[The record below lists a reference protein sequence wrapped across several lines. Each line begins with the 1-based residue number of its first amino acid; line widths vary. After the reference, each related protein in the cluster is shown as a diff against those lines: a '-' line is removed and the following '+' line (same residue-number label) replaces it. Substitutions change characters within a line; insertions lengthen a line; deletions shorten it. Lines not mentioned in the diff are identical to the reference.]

1 MGPLRTMPP
10 SFRKAVFIMS
20 RLISAVL
27 SLWVLAG
34 SWSAHANLNSAKSSP
49 AKVAQTRADD
59 GRGDA
64 SIDNVIDR
72 AHQLIG
78 TPYRW
83 GGMSVKGF
91 DCSGLLVYLFQNE
104 ADIKLPRTTVGM
116 RRSSARTIQRGSL
129 KPGDAVFFNR
139 NGQGNVSHVGLY
151 VGGGKFIHSP
161 RSGKSVRIDSL
172 SNAYW
177 KKSYTLAK
185 RFHASN

>member
-1 MGPLRTMPP
+1 
-10 SFRKAVFIMS
+10 MS
-20 RLISAVL
+20 RLVSAVL
-27 SLWVLAG
+27 LLWGLVG
-34 SWSAHANLNSAKSSP
+34 SWPAHANLDSARKSP
-49 AKVAQTRADD
+49 ARVAEVKADS
-59 GRGDA
+59 

-116 RRSSARTIQRGSL
+116 RRSSARTVQRGSL

-139 NGQGNVSHVGLY
+139 NGRGNVSHVGLY
-151 VGGGKFIHSP
+151 VGEGKFIHSP

-172 SNAYW
+172 NNAYW

-185 RFHASN
+185 RFHTAN

>member
-1 MGPLRTMPP
+1 MPP
-10 SFRKAVFIMS
+10 GFKKAVFIMS
-20 RLISAVL
+20 RLVSVVL

-34 SWSAHANLNSAKSSP
+34 SWSAHANLKPAQGSP
-49 AKVAQTRADD
+49 AKVKAES
-59 GRGDA
+59 
-64 SIDNVIDR
+64 SIDSVVDR

-116 RRSSARTIQRGSL
+116 RRSSAKTVQRGSL

-151 VGGGKFIHSP
+151 VGEGKFIHSP

-172 SNAYW
+172 NNAYW

-185 RFHASN
+185 RFHSAN

>member
-1 MGPLRTMPP
+1 
-10 SFRKAVFIMS
+10 MS
-20 RLISAVL
+20 RSVLAVL
-27 SLWVLAG
+27 LLMVLG
-34 SWSAHANLNSAKSSP
+34 GFWPAHATLKSAKNSS
-49 AKVAQTRADD
+49 AKTTQVRITD
-59 GRGDA
+59 GA
-64 SIDNVIDR
+64 SIDSVIDR

-139 NGQGNVSHVGLY
+139 NGQGSVSHVGLY

-161 RSGKSVRIDSL
+161 RSGKTVRIDSL
-172 SNAYW
+172 SNSYW

-185 RFHASN
+185 RFHPGN

>member
-1 MGPLRTMPP
+1 
-10 SFRKAVFIMS
+10 MS
-20 RLISAVL
+20 RSVL
-27 SLWVLAG
+27 VILFLLVLG
-34 SWSAHANLNSAKSSP
+34 SFWPAHATLKSAKNASVKASQ
-49 AKVAQTRADD
+49 VRAAD
-59 GRGDA
+59 GGVEP

-104 ADIKLPRTTVGM
+104 ADIHLPRTTVGM
-116 RRSSARTIQRGSL
+116 RRSSAKTIQRGSL

-139 NGQGNVSHVGLY
+139 NGRGSVSHVGLY

-161 RSGKSVRIDSL
+161 RSGKTVRIDSL

-185 RFHASN
+185 RFHSEG

>member
-1 MGPLRTMPP
+1 
-10 SFRKAVFIMS
+10 MS
-20 RLISAVL
+20 RSVL
-27 SLWVLAG
+27 VVLLLMVLG
-34 SWSAHANLNSAKSSP
+34 SFGSAHATLKSAKNSSARTTQVP
-49 AKVAQTRADD
+49 ATGGAAES
-59 GRGDA
+59 

-129 KPGDAVFFNR
+129 QPGDAVFFNR
-139 NGQGNVSHVGLY
+139 NGQGSVSHVGLY

-161 RSGKSVRIDSL
+161 RSGKTVRIDSL
-172 SNAYW
+172 SNSYW

-185 RFHASN
+185 RFHSES